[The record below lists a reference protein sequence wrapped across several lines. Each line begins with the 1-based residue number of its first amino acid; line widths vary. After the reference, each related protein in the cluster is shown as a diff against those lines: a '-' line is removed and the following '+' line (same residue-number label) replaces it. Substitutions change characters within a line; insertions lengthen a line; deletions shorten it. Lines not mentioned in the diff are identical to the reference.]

1 MSFAPIGLVLKSCEE
16 AIVNTLSD
24 DLHIVSNCSIV
35 RASDTYTENRFQGL
49 LKTLLIA
56 DLINHSIAR
65 HKNWRLGSEM

>member
-16 AIVNTLSD
+16 AIMNTLSN
-24 DLHIVSNCSIV
+24 DLHSVSNCSI
-35 RASDTYTENRFQGL
+35 AKTSDTYTENRLQGL

-65 HKNWRLGSEM
+65 HKNGRLGS